1 MPDGQMTPGP
11 SPMPMGAPMPGRPP
25 IPPGTTAPA
34 TVPPQNAGIRAR
46 GMHLAGIIL
55 TLVKSAVPMMG
66 NGTEEEQ
73 DLLKVAGILSKR
85 FGQAQPDL
93 TRQEVKIMG
102 ERAVP
107 QSQPSPDQAAAIKAR
122 LGQMGL
128 GGGGGAPPMA
138 ATEPGKA
145 A

>member
-1 MPDGQMTPGP
+1 
-11 SPMPMGAPMPGRPP
+11 
-25 IPPGTTAPA
+25 
-34 TVPPQNAGIRAR
+34 
-46 GMHLAGIIL
+46 MHLAGIIL

-138 ATEPGKA
+138 PAEPGKA

>member
-1 MPDGQMTPGP
+1 
-11 SPMPMGAPMPGRPP
+11 MPMGAPKGPVT
-25 IPPGTTAPA
+25 PPGSTAPA

-55 TLVKSAVPMMG
+55 TLTKQAVTMVG

-85 FGQAQPDL
+85 FGAAQPDL

-107 QSQPSPDQAAAIKAR
+107 QAQPSPDQVSAIKSR

-128 GGGGGAPPMA
+128 GGGGGSPMA
-138 ATEPGKA
+138 PAEPGKA

>member
-1 MPDGQMTPGP
+1 MPEMTPGP
-11 SPMPMGAPMPGRPP
+11 QPMAMGAPKGP
-25 IPPGTTAPA
+25 ITPPGSTAPA
-34 TVPPQNAGIRAR
+34 TVPPQNAGIKAR

-55 TLVKSAVPMMG
+55 TLSKQAAAMMG
-66 NGTEEEQ
+66 NGTPEEQ

-93 TRQEVKIMG
+93 TRQEVKILG

-107 QSQPSPDQAAAIKAR
+107 QAQPSPDQMNAIKAR

-128 GGGGGAPPMA
+128 GGGGGAPAPA
-138 ATEPGKA
+138 AEPGKA